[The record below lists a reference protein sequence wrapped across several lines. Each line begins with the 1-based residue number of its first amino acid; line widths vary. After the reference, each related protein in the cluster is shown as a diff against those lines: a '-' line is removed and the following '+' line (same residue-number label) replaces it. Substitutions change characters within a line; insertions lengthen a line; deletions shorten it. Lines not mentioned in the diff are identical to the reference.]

1 MIYILD
7 TIEQLKILKDRL
19 VKVEKDLEKS
29 KDFKLNYE
37 IKTLKFSIKTLANKL
52 VEEVENDKYYLRKIK
67 FKKTRSIKCE

>member
-19 VKVEKDLEKS
+19 VKVEESNDL
-29 KDFKLNYE
+29 KLGQE
-37 IKTLKFSIKTLANKL
+37 VEAIKFAIKTLANKL

-67 FKKTRSIKCE
+67 FKKNKKE